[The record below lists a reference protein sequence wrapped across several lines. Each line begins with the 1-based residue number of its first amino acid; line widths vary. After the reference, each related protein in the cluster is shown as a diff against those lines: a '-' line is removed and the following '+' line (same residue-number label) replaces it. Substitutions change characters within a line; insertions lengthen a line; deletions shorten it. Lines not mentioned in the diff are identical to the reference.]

1 MPEPSVFCRR
11 HETIERYKVASCLLQ
26 DEKFVIRKQMSALCG
41 QQWFISMFLKKIK
54 LFYFLYV
61 LKIRTYVFTGQ
72 MANKLFQC
80 LNVTTQIMLLQHF
93 CQIY

>member
-1 MPEPSVFCRR
+1 
-11 HETIERYKVASCLLQ
+11 
-26 DEKFVIRKQMSALCG
+26 MSLKYG
-41 QQWFISMFLKKIK
+41 HMF
-54 LFYFLYV
+54 
-61 LKIRTYVFTGQ
+61 FTGQ